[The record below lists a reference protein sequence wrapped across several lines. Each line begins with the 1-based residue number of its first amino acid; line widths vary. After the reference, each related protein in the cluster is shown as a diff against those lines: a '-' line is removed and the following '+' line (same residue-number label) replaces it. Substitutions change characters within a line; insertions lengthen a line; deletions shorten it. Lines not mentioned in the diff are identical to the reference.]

1 MAVTDKLDEAFAAGL
16 KLRRDMFGPAGAEER
31 LAAATDFNRPFEE
44 IVTQYCFGQTWTRPG
59 LDLKTR
65 SLITLAA
72 LTALSKPNQLRVH
85 VAGALANGVSR
96 EEIREVILHT
106 AVYSGIPTGVEA
118 FTAAAEV
125 LGRLDATDTDQQP
138 VNRNNA

>member
-1 MAVTDKLDEAFAAGL
+1 MADKLDDAFAAGL
-16 KLRRDMFGPAGAEER
+16 KLRRDMFGPAGAEDR

-44 IVTQYCFGQTWTRPG
+44 IVTQYCFGQTWMRPG

-65 SLITLAA
+65 SLLTLAA
-72 LTALSKPNQLRVH
+72 LTALCRPNQLKVH

-118 FTAAAEV
+118 FNAAAETFA
-125 LGRLDATDTDQQP
+125 RIDATAPTSQ
-138 VNRNNA
+138 V